1 MSKLY
6 WSVFFIMHVLPC
18 KSKFDLFTALLRLD
32 YEASYGWLAFVLHID
47 SIIFT

>member
-6 WSVFFIMHVLPC
+6 WSFFIMHVLPC